1 MVLSR
6 VRGDRLMDGFLVL
19 NKPLG
24 KTSSDCVVF
33 VRKRLPRG
41 TAIGHGGTLDPM
53 ASGVLPVCVGAATRL
68 FDYII
73 DKQKTYVAE
82 LQLGVVTDTQD
93 ATGAVVET
101 RSVTSPRRTCSPHC
115 PASSAIYGKRRPCT
129 RPSSAAASGCTNW
142 RGAARA
148 WKWPPR
154 ACRVD
159 DVRPHRLSGRRPLPA
174 GSGLR
179 QGRLHPARSA
189 TTLARIW
196 AVAAIWRRLSARAP
210 ACSRWKTP

>member
-1 MVLSR
+1 
-6 VRGDRLMDGFLVL
+6 MDGFLVL

-24 KTSSDCVVF
+24 RTSSDCVVF

-93 ATGAVVET
+93 ATGAVET
-101 RSVTSPRRTCSPHC
+101 LTGSYRARVTAMIEGEEVDVTN
-115 PASSAIYGKRRPCT
+115 AI
-129 RPSSAAASGCTNW
+129 PSLTAIFDAASVRELAGDEMAQLLLVPNDGEPETQVSTVQYIEETDTEK
-142 RGAARA
+142 ARYEA
-148 WKWPPR
+148 
-154 ACRVD
+154 
-159 DVRPHRLSGRRPLPA
+159 PLME
-174 GSGLR
+174 SGLFVM
-179 QGRLHPARSA
+179 
-189 TTLARIW
+189 TLQ
-196 AVAAIWRRLSARAP
+196 
-210 ACSRWKTP
+210 